1 MILFEFYLATIFV
14 WNGEDPHDG
23 VTILADEV
31 VHVLGEHGLPDHGD
45 LEAPR
50 HHGAGVEA
58 AANQR

>member
-1 MILFEFYLATIFV
+1 M
-14 WNGEDPHDG
+14 
-23 VTILADEV
+23 TILADEV